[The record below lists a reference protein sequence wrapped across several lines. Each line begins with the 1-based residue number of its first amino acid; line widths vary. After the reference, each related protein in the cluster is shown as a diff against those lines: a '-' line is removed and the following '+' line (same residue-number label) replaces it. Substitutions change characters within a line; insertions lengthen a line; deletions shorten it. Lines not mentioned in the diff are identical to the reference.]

1 MTPMTDYQNETNLPA
16 GCVDLHTHSTASDGS
31 DSPRELMRKAAE
43 IGLSVIALTDHDTFA
58 GIPDAM
64 DEVAKIHAEG
74 GTLQLVPGCEFS
86 VSYDG
91 RDIHMLGLLADI
103 RYKPLIALTEEAAL
117 SRDVRNHEMLSR
129 FQKDGFMIT
138 EEDLTEGRKTEI
150 TRAHFAKALA
160 DKGYAK
166 SNTDAFARFLTTDSY
181 YYVTREFLDPGRVI
195 RILHEAGGIAVLAH
209 PLQYHFAP
217 EKLRAMIERFCEYGL
232 DAMETRY
239 SAYSKGEEDLLRSLA
254 LRYQLKRSGGS
265 DYHGSAKPGLCLGT
279 GYGNGWCVRY
289 DDVTVL

>member
-1 MTPMTDYQNETNLPA
+1 MDMTDFQEETTLPA
-16 GCVDLHTHSTASDGS
+16 DCVDLHTHSTASDGS
-31 DSPRELMRKAAE
+31 DTPRELMRKAAA
-43 IGLSVIALTDHDTFA
+43 IGLSVIALTDHDTLA

-64 DEVAKIHAEG
+64 DEVSKIQAEG
-74 GTLQLVPGCEFS
+74 GLLRLVTGCEFS
-86 VSYDG
+86 VSYDN
-91 RDIHMLGLLADI
+91 RDIHMLGLFPDI
-103 RYKPLIALTEEAAL
+103 RYKPLLALTEEAAR
-117 SRDVRNHEMLSR
+117 SRDTRNHEMLSR
-129 FQKDGFMIT
+129 FQRDGFMIT
-138 EEDLTEGRKTEI
+138 EEDLTSGHKTEI

-232 DAMETRY
+232 DALETRY
-239 SAYSKGEEDLLRSLA
+239 SAYSRGEEDLLRSLA

-265 DYHGSAKPGLCLGT
+265 DYHGTAKPGLCLGT
-279 GYGNGWCVRY
+279 GYGNGWCVRLE
-289 DDVTVL
+289 DITVL